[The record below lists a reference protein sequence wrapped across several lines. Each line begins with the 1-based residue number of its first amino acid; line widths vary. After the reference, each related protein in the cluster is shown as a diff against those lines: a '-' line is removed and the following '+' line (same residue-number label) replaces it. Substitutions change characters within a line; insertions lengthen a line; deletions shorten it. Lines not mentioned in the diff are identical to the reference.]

1 MLDYPSHF
9 GLEFDP
15 CVKNS
20 KFSYISTCDAKEAK
34 HRLGILTGTK
44 GFGLL
49 TGGPGTGK
57 TTVVHDWASDLN
69 PSLYKVIY
77 SSLSTLTVQEFYK
90 HLALNLGVQPSYRK
104 VDNFRLMKPTTS
116 APLS

>member
-15 CVKNS
+15 FVKNS

-57 TTVVHDWASDLN
+57 TTVVHDWPLTSIHLCTRLFTAAS
-69 PSLYKVIY
+69 
-77 SSLSTLTVQEFYK
+77 
-90 HLALNLGVQPSYRK
+90 
-104 VDNFRLMKPTTS
+104 RL
-116 APLS
+116 